1 MDSFLTTVITSSVV
15 ATICGAA
22 INSWMEYRKSKQSAR
37 FDALATAVA
46 LEGYAITC
54 ADMISDHNTATT
66 SEGAAG
72 SLLGSVPALPQLSV
86 VVGFLRPQKVSIAN
100 RIMVFPQE
108 VRQADQSVAFWWDVV
123 GDSDAMHQEAKIQV
137 AKMGLQSLDLA
148 RDIREA
154 FKLPRR
160 NLIFGQYNIH
170 QLLNEAHNSK
180 PES

>member
-1 MDSFLTTVITSSVV
+1 
-15 ATICGAA
+15 
-22 INSWMEYRKSKQSAR
+22 
-37 FDALATAVA
+37 
-46 LEGYAITC
+46 
-54 ADMISDHNTATT
+54 
-66 SEGAAG
+66 
-72 SLLGSVPALPQLSV
+72 
-86 VVGFLRPQKVSIAN
+86 
-100 RIMVFPQE
+100 